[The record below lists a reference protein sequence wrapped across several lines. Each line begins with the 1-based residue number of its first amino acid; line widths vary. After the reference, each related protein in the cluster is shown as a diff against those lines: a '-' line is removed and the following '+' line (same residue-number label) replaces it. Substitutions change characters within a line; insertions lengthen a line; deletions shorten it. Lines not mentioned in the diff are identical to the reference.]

1 MTILQIIQIHNQ
13 YSYNT
18 ITNSQVLN
26 KSINH
31 NCIKSTQNVVKI
43 NKLKLNTII
52 LR

>member
-1 MTILQIIQIHNQ
+1 MTILQNIQIHNQ

-18 ITNSQVLN
+18 ITNSQDLN
-26 KSINH
+26 TSQY
-31 NCIKSTQNVVKI
+31 CIKSTQIVVKI